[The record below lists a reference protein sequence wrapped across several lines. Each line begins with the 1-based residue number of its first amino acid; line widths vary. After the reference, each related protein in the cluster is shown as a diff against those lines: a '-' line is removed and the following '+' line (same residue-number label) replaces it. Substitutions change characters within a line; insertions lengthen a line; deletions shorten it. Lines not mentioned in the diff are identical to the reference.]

1 MRDLQRENES
11 LRSMLTLLLPMVRAP
26 LDSTETLI
34 IKCASRLCDEPKEK
48 CE

>member
-26 LDSTETLI
+26 RDETETLI
-34 IKCASRLCDEPKEK
+34 VQCAARLCDEPKEK
-48 CE
+48 AG